1 MKTKLFLFTALFL
14 SIWIFTD
21 SISANGTSKGNEQQ
35 VKLHG
40 SLGGGTPKSS
50 GVPFEV
56 FLSEYSISI
65 NFLQDLKN
73 ISIEIMDESG
83 EQVYFDV
90 VNPVCGQT
98 LPISISGWEEGIYT
112 ITFSN
117 STGGCVYGEFEI

>member
-1 MKTKLFLFTALFL
+1 MKTKLILSTALFL
-14 SIWIFTD
+14 SIWIFAG
-21 SISANGTSKGNEQQ
+21 SISANGGLN
-35 VKLHG
+35 
-40 SLGGGTPKSS
+40 
-50 GVPFEV
+50 
-56 FLSEYSISI
+56 
-65 NFLQDLKN
+65 LKN

-98 LPISISGWEEGIYT
+98 LPISILGWEEGIYS